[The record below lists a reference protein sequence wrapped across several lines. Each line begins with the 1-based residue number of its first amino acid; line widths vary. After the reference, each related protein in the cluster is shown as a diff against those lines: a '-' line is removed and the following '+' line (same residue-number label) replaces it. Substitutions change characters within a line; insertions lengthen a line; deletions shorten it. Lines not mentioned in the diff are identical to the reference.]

1 MRQSMEGV
9 GAEAYSTAGMV
20 QYDACAGDFS
30 KAGYAY
36 HGALNV
42 LKVMMNYD
50 YLWIRLRVQGG
61 AYGCMCGFSPNGT
74 GYFTSYR
81 DPNLRE
87 TYEVYEGAADYVKNF
102 EADERTMRKFIIG
115 AVSGIDIP
123 LGASDK
129 GARSLGAWLSHT
141 SYEKLEKHRYE
152 LLHAN
157 VETIRSLHG
166 IVDAVVHANL
176 RCVVGNAAKIQENKD
191 MFQKIEPLIGA

>member
-1 MRQSMEGV
+1 
-9 GAEAYSTAGMV
+9 MV

-30 KAGYAY
+30 RAGYAY

-81 DPNLRE
+81 DPNLKE
-87 TYEVYEGAADYVKNF
+87 TYEVYEGAVDYVKNY

-115 AVSGIDIP
+115 AVSGIDVP

-129 GARSLGAWLSHT
+129 GARSLSAWLTHT
-141 SYEKLEKHRYE
+141 SYEKLEKNRTE
-152 LLHAN
+152 LLHAD
-157 VETIRSLHG
+157 VETIRSLAG
-166 IVDAVVHANL
+166 IVDAVVHSNI
-176 RCVVGNAAKIQENKD
+176 RCVVGSASKIQENKE
-191 MFQKIEPLIGA
+191 MFQKVEPLTGA